1 MSLGIAFKGAEG
13 IVLAADSRVVLTAT
27 SDEAS
32 PNNVQRGFY
41 DNATKLLR
49 VSGQEYVGVVTYGA
63 GAIVQEHPRTA
74 HSLLPEFESG
84 LSAANCGRLSVEDFA
99 NRLSDFFELQWRDS
113 SMSPNHEPMV
123 FIVGGYNHGE
133 SYGRVYQ
140 FSVPADPSPLEV
152 HAGKSQFGMIWG
164 GQRQFADRLIQG
176 FDEHLPKVAQ
186 QALELSDDQKATL
199 EKQLKENLQAPI
211 PFPFLPLQ
219 DSVDLSILLIR
230 TTMAVQNWVIGNRGV
245 GGPIDVAT
253 VTRADGFQ
261 PVQLKSIS
269 ADRINW

>member
-13 IVLAADSRVVLTAT
+13 IVLAADSRVILTAT

-32 PNNVQRGFY
+32 PNNVQQGFY

-49 VSGQEYVGVVTYGA
+49 VSGQDYVGVVTYGA
-63 GAIVQEHPRTA
+63 GAIIQQHPRTA
-74 HSLLPEFESG
+74 QSLLPEFESK
-84 LSAANCGRLSVEDFA
+84 LSDANCGRLSVEDFA
-99 NRLSDFFELQWRDS
+99 NRLSLFFSSQWSDS
-113 SMSPNHEPMV
+113 SMPPNHEPMV
-123 FIVGGYNHGE
+123 FIVGGYDQGE

-140 FSVPADPSPLEV
+140 FSVPAAPKPSEV
-152 HAGKSQFGMIWG
+152 HAGKNQFGMIWG

-176 FDEHLPKVAQ
+176 FDEHLPRMTQ
-186 QALELSDDQKATL
+186 QVLELSDDQRVTL
-199 EKQLKENLQAPI
+199 EKQLKENLQAAI

-230 TTMAVQNWVIGNRGV
+230 TTIAVQNWIVGVRGV

-253 VTRADGFQ
+253 VTRADGFR
-261 PVQLKSIS
+261 PVQLKSIT